1 MLSGELLVAAAGAL
15 AGAARLQRQ
24 ISAAA
29 RQAGPQAPGSVLWPL
44 LSGLKVRFLGRG
56 ACGTAMCLSAIVKA
70 SCTGC

>member
-1 MLSGELLVAAAGAL
+1 MLSGELLAAAAGAL

-44 LSGLKVRFLGRG
+44 LSGLKVSFSGAAHASNATSPVAAVG
-56 ACGTAMCLSAIVKA
+56 AC
-70 SCTGC
+70 

>member
-24 ISAAA
+24 VSAAA

-44 LSGLKVRFLGRG
+44 LSGLKVRSWG
-56 ACGTAMCLSAIVKA
+56 A
-70 SCTGC
+70 